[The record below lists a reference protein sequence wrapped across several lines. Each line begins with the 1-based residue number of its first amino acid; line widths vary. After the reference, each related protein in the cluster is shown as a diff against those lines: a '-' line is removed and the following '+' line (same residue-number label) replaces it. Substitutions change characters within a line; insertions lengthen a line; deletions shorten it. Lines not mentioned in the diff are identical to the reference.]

1 MLERRHFKAGE
12 ALIRENELGESAY
25 IIEKGRVEI
34 TKELGGQPVRLAVL
48 GPGETVGEMSM
59 IADKPRSATAVALEK
74 TEAREIHQDDFYEAL
89 QTDPKVT
96 LVLLRNLFERLREA
110 DATIL
115 QLRAATSD
123 GSEAPAGEQPER
135 GGPVVV
141 LEGATTEAREALA
154 DGPCRIDRFP
164 FRIGRLSHNPLVHN
178 DLTIEDDT
186 PWQVSR
192 HHLAF
197 VLLDGRVA
205 VADRGSTLGSSVD
218 GRRLG
223 GERGD
228 PGPLTFSGD
237 RGSLVLGNEKSP
249 FRFDVTIQ
257 SE

>member
-1 MLERRHFKAGE
+1 MKPEHDAACVKRVE
-12 ALIRENELGESAY
+12 ALGLLDAEDARRNE
-25 IIEKGRVEI
+25 
-34 TKELGGQPVRLAVL
+34 
-48 GPGETVGEMSM
+48 
-59 IADKPRSATAVALEK
+59 
-74 TEAREIHQDDFYEAL
+74 
-89 QTDPKVT
+89 
-96 LVLLRNLFERLREA
+96 
-110 DATIL
+110 IL
-115 QLRAATSD
+115 
-123 GSEAPAGEQPER
+123 
-135 GGPVVV
+135 
-141 LEGATTEAREALA
+141 AREALS

-164 FRIGRLSHNPLVHN
+164 FRIVRLSHNPLVHN

-186 PWQVSR
+186 PWQISR

-223 GERGD
+223 GERGE